1 MTKRKSLKIL
11 EVKLGREK
19 AVGQTYY
26 DGTIQIDPR
35 QSPKERMDTIIHETI
50 HTVHPE
56 LSEEQVIQL
65 ANISTNTLWKD
76 GYRRVEMEK
85 KPKKISTKKHL

>member
-1 MTKRKSLKIL
+1 
-11 EVKLGREK
+11 
-19 AVGQTYY
+19 
-26 DGTIQIDPR
+26 
-35 QSPKERMDTIIHETI
+35 MDTIIHETI